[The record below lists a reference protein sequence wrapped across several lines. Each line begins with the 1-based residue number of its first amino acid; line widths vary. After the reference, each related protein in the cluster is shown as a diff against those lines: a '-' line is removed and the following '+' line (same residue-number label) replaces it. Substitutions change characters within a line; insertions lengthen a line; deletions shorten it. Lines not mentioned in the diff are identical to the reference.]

1 METIWSDFR
10 HWQLDFTFQKDLQK
24 IRIGIVLKDLALV
37 RKLSLQLINKISN
50 RDSIKVV
57 CN

>member
-1 METIWSDFR
+1 MGWNPIGQMSN
-10 HWQLDFTFQKDLQK
+10 FQKDLQK

-37 RKLSLQLINKISN
+37 RKLSLQLINKVSN
-50 RDSIKVV
+50 KDSIKVV